1 VPRPLPPPVERSVAG
16 YLRLADRLLP
26 GRVAGLYVVGSV
38 ALGAYRE
45 ARSDIDLVLVLDG
58 PDRPDDLR
66 RLALLHAGRAA
77 ATAVGSVRRGLSPL
91 RGTCNAVFVR
101 SADLTLPVGCIT
113 PVAVAAGER
122 FRPAAAGSD
131 ISPVAWKGLA
141 ERGIAVRG
149 PEPGALGLDPE
160 PDRLRAWNLANL
172 ESYWRPW
179 ARRYAGAGVHLRPR
193 WSTAWGVLGPP
204 RLLRTIATGDVVSK
218 EVAGEY
224 AMDVLHRRWHPLV
237 RYALAYWRE
246 EPLAVSPPPRDLV
259 AGYVEHVIAAAHR
272 S

>member
-1 VPRPLPPPVERSVAG
+1 VPCPLPPPVERSVAG

-26 GRVAGLYVVGSV
+26 GRITGLYVVGSV

-58 PDRPDDLR
+58 PDRPGDLR

-77 ATAVGSVRRGLSPL
+77 ATAVGAVGRGLSPL

-113 PVAVAAGER
+113 PVAIAAGEK
-122 FRPAAAGSD
+122 FRTAATGSD
-131 ISPVAWKGLA
+131 VSPVAWKVLA

-149 PEPGALGLDPE
+149 PGPGRLGLDPE
-160 PDRLRAWNLANL
+160 PDRLRGWNLDNL
-172 ESYWRPW
+172 EAYWRPW
-179 ARRYAGAGVHLRPR
+179 ARRYARAGVRPRPR
-193 WSTAWGVLGPP
+193 WWTAWGVLGPA
-204 RLLRTIATGDVVSK
+204 RLLRTVATGDVVSK
-218 EVAGEY
+218 EAAGEH
-224 AMDVLHRRWHPLV
+224 ALAVLHRRWHPLAH
-237 RYALAYWRE
+237 YALAYWRE
-246 EPLAVSPPPRDLV
+246 EPLTTSPPPRDLV
-259 AGYVEHVIAAAHR
+259 ADYVEHVIAAAHR